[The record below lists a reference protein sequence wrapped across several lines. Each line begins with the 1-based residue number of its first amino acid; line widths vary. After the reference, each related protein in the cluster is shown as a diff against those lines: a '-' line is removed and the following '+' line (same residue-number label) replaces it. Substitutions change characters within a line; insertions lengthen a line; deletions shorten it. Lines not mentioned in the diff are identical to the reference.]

1 MARYTLDQ
9 LARMIDH
16 TNVHPNATHE
26 DMIKL
31 CNEAKQYH
39 FKMVAVTAVQSEI
52 CSKQLLDTDIDTG
65 AAIAFPFGQA
75 TIATK
80 VFETKDALANGA
92 NEIDYSINL
101 TEVKAHNW
109 AYVEDEMKQIV
120 DICHEAGIISKVIL
134 ETYFLSNEEI
144 IEICNIASRI
154 GPSFIKTSSG
164 TVAGGATAEDVALM
178 RKTVDPAVKVK
189 ASGGIR
195 TADQFAAMVAAGAER
210 IGCSQGIPII
220 EEFRRRMAEA
230 NTDYIEI

>member
-1 MARYTLDQ
+1 MAKYTLDQ
-9 LARMIDH
+9 LARMVDH

-31 CNEAKQYH
+31 CDEAKQYH
-39 FKMVAVTAVQSEI
+39 FKMVAVTALQSEI
-52 CSKQLLDTDIDTG
+52 CSGQLKGTDIDTG

-109 AYVEDEMKQIV
+109 DYVKDEMAQIV
-120 DICHEAGIISKVIL
+120 AVCNEAGVISKVIL
-134 ETYFLSNEEI
+134 ETYFLTDEEI
-144 IEICNIASRI
+144 VEICKIASEVK
-154 GPSFIKTSSG
+154 PTFIKTSSG

-178 RKTVDPAVKVK
+178 RKSVDPAVKVK

-195 TADQFAAMVAAGAER
+195 TADDFAAMVAAGAER

-220 EEFRRRMAEA
+220 EEFRRRMEEA
-230 NTDYIEI
+230 GTDYLEI